1 MITTKFLQKTP
12 TIAAFSGLFEASG
25 LLASHRSQFFGLH
38 VQNYFIAL
46 SQKVCGENIQFRD
59 FHTLRPQKF
68 AFSEMIFFDFANLFR
83 HKSCTSRVDSAGKV
97 TTIGKGSKRDPESGD
112 TGWTNTD

>member
-59 FHTLRPQKF
+59 FHTLRPPKF
-68 AFSEMIFFDFANLFR
+68 AFFRNDFFRLR
-83 HKSCTSRVDSAGKV
+83 
-97 TTIGKGSKRDPESGD
+97 ESFS
-112 TGWTNTD
+112 T